1 MVKGETFDLSLPENL
16 NLGSYYLDVN
26 LDRGRGDKTAIYHRD
41 KSYSFRDL
49 WILTNKVG
57 NVLRKLGVEA
67 ENRVLL
73 VLEDSPE
80 WVAAWLATMKIGG
93 VGTHVYTYLKP
104 HDYAYLLD
112 LVRPKVVVADSVTL
126 GRVREAAENS
136 RYPKALLVAGETVPD
151 LREGEF
157 SLREL
162 IASADERLEVE
173 ATHRDDPAFW
183 NFSGGTTGKPKGV
196 PHMHRDGVVA

>member
-26 LDRGRGDKTAIYHRD
+26 LESGRGDKTAIYYRD
-41 KSYSFRDL
+41 RTYSFRDL
-49 WILTNKVG
+49 WVLTNRVG
-57 NVLRKLGVEA
+57 NVLRELGVEA

-80 WVAAWLATMKIGG
+80 WVAAWLATMKVGG
-93 VGTHVYTYLKP
+93 VGTHAYTYLKP

-126 GRVREAAENS
+126 GRVREAAEDS
-136 RYPKALLVAGETVPD
+136 RYPRALLVAGEKRP
-151 LREGEF
+151 G
-157 SLREL
+157 S
-162 IASADERLEVE
+162 SQ
-173 ATHRDDPAFW
+173 
-183 NFSGGTTGKPKGV
+183 GGIQPS
-196 PHMHRDGVVA
+196 RADGVRRRAPRCRTHAQG